1 MKDLTTMSP
10 TEKRQE
16 ALNHLAKIEQQD
28 TPMAAAFRKQRDRV
42 RYIISKAEE
51 GNNEM
56 WAVEYLL
63 KSGLKASLLAFI
75 TGATTD

>member
-1 MKDLTTMSP
+1 MSP
-10 TEKRQE
+10 MEKRQE
-16 ALNHLAKIEQQD
+16 ALNLLAKIEQQD
-28 TPMAAAFRKQRDRV
+28 TPMAAAFRKQEDRV

-51 GNNEM
+51 GNNAM